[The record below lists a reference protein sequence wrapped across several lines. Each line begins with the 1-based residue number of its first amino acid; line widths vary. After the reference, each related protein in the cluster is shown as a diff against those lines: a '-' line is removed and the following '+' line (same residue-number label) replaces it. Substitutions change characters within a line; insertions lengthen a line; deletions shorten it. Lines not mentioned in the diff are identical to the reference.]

1 MDRERLRRA
10 SLSARFLP
18 AHFLCVFF
26 FSRLRSGGKNT
37 SAIKTKVCREEPS
50 LGVGLYYKRCR
61 RRVFPPLEDLETS
74 RGKVCREPGSKT
86 YQC

>member
-1 MDRERLRRA
+1 MDRGRLIRA

-26 FSRLRSGGKNT
+26 FSRLRSGG
-37 SAIKTKVCREEPS
+37 SAIKTKVCHEEPS